1 MPTNYTWLAYAIAA
15 AVAASLINVL
25 AKLGMKDVD
34 KDLATAVRSVVQALF
49 VVGFAASIG
58 VFRNFGQI
66 FGQNGGKAFASIVLT
81 GVCGGLSWIFV
92 FRAIQ
97 LADVSKVAPIDKL
110 SMPLG
115 IVLAVIFLHERP
127 SAINWLGI
135 AMITGGAYLATMK
148 TA

>member
-1 MPTNYTWLAYAIAA
+1 MPFNQTWFYY
-15 AVAASLINVL
+15 AVAAAFCAAMINVL

-34 KDLATAVRSVVQALF
+34 KDFATAVRSVVQALF
-49 VVGFAASIG
+49 VVGFAAVVG
-58 VFRNFGQI
+58 VMKDFGQLH
-66 FGQNGGKAFASIVLT
+66 GKAVASIILT

-115 IVLAVIFLHERP
+115 ILLAVMFLRERP
-127 SAINWLGI
+127 SAINWVGI
-135 AMITGGAYLATMK
+135 LLITVGAYLATLAK
-148 TA
+148 AH

>member
-1 MPTNYTWLAYAIAA
+1 MPFTQSWFLY
-15 AVAASLINVL
+15 AVAAALCAALINVL
-25 AKLGMKDVD
+25 AKLGMKGVD

-49 VVGFAASIG
+49 VVGFASVVG
-58 VFRNFGQI
+58 VMKNLGQLHS
-66 FGQNGGKAFASIVLT
+66 KAIASIVLT

-115 IVLAVIFLHERP
+115 ILLAVFFLHERP
-127 SAINWLGI
+127 STINWVGI
-135 AMITGGAYLATMK
+135 ILIAGGAYLATVK
-148 TA
+148 A

>member
-1 MPTNYTWLAYAIAA
+1 MPTTYTWLLYAIAA
-15 AVAASLINVL
+15 AISASLINVL

-34 KDLATAVRSVVQALF
+34 KDLATAVRSIVQALF
-49 VVGFAASIG
+49 VVGFASVIG
-58 VFRNFGQI
+58 VFKNVGQLH
-66 FGQNGGKAFASIVLT
+66 GKAMLSIIAT

-115 IVLAVIFLHERP
+115 IILAVIFLNERP
-127 SAINWLGI
+127 TVINWLGI

-148 TA
+148 H